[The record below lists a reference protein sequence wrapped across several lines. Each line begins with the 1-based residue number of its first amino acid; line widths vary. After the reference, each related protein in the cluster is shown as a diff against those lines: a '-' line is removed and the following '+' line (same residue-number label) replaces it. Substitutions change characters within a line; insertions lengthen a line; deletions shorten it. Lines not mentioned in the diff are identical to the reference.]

1 VAERRPEVDPRF
13 DPVFQRGY
21 DPEVHVTPKRPARVG
36 SRSPETFEEVVVARE
51 DQEDGVAPRNPWRL
65 ALLLSSIAMVVLG
78 VVLVW
83 WSVQRVSSSSIP
95 DAMELFLQQL
105 GYQVVPA
112 LLISGVLGVVLWIA
126 LGLLRG
132 RQR

>member
-1 VAERRPEVDPRF
+1 MAEKRPEVDPRF

-21 DPEVHVTPKRPARVG
+21 DPEVHVAPAKPARVDA
-36 SRSPETFEEVVVARE
+36 RWPETFEEVVVAAGE
-51 DQEDGVAPRNPWRL
+51 HDDEAEPRNPWPL
-65 ALLLSSIAMVVLG
+65 ALLLVSVAMVVLAVG
-78 VVLVW
+78 LAW
-83 WSVQRVSSSSIP
+83 WYGQRVSANSIP

-112 LLISGVLGVVLWIA
+112 LLIGGIFGIVLWIA